1 MLRLILGTTRLAV
14 CLLAL
19 SATSAFGA
27 LYTFNLTAD
36 PRITST
42 SGGGIVVAS
51 VEDANVTVTLTALA
65 AGSPSIVVMNPTGS
79 GVDNGVG
86 GGPDG
91 EDDLEGGAGAET
103 LVITP
108 SGTGPFTLVSAT
120 FTNTETGGG
129 GDDAAIFLDQ
139 LAADDFDIA
148 IGDASGTSTYNAP
161 ANTTF
166 TTFVAFENTDGN
178 DDFLV
183 SQLVLDIDTA
193 AVPEPTTWT
202 LFGAGIVG
210 LALLRR
216 KRASK

>member
-1 MLRLILGTTRLAV
+1 MVRMIQAATRLAA
-14 CLLAL
+14 LAL
-19 SATSAFGA
+19 MVGASTAFGA
-27 LYTFNLTAD
+27 LYTFNLTAS

-42 SGGGIVVAS
+42 TGGGIIVSS

-65 AGSPSIVVMNPTGS
+65 SGSPSIAVLNPTGA
-79 GVDNGVG
+79 GVDDGNG
-86 GGPDG
+86 GGSVG
-91 EDDLEGGAGAET
+91 EDNIEGGAGAET

-108 SGTGPFTLVSAT
+108 SGTSPFTLVSVT
-120 FTNTETGGG
+120 FTNTETSGG

-139 LAADDFDIA
+139 LASENFDIP
-148 IGDASGTSTYNAP
+148 IGHASGTSTFNAP

-183 SQLVLDIDTA
+183 SQIVLDIDTA

-202 LFGAGIVG
+202 LLGAGIAA
-210 LALLRR
+210 LALIRR